1 MARGDRVLVVMD
13 VGSGQTRE
21 FSIAATQAGRR
32 VEVSTGSRQ
41 TTVTEVTRTG
51 TPVRRATFLTS
62 RVVALIEQPREAAR
76 PGRPKPVEQLPL
88 PVENA
93 AASSPAAGDEPLF

>member
-13 VGSGQTRE
+13 VGSGETRD

-51 TPVRRATFLTS
+51 KPVRSATFLTS
-62 RVVALIEQPREAAR
+62 RVVALIEQPREEVR
-76 PGRPKPVEQLPL
+76 RREPSQQLQLP
-88 PVENA
+88 V
-93 AASSPAAGDEPLF
+93 PAEERLF

>member
-32 VEVSTGSRQ
+32 VEVGTGSRQ

-51 TPVRRATFLTS
+51 KPVRSATFLTS
-62 RVVALIEQPREAAR
+62 RVVALVEQPREAVR
-76 PGRPKPVEQLPL
+76 RREPVEQLPL
-88 PVENA
+88 PVA
-93 AASSPAAGDEPLF
+93 ANSPAPGHETLI

>member
-1 MARGDRVLVVMD
+1 MD

-76 PGRPKPVEQLPL
+76 QREPSEQLRL
-88 PVENA
+88 PVESA
-93 AASSPAAGDEPLF
+93 AAALEDPLF

>member
-13 VGSGQTRE
+13 IGSGQTRE

-51 TPVRRATFLTS
+51 TPVRSATFLTS
-62 RVVALIEQPREAAR
+62 RVVALIEQPKEAAR
-76 PGRPKPVEQLPL
+76 RREPVEQLRL
-88 PVENA
+88 PVA
-93 AASSPAAGDEPLF
+93 GSAPAGDDPPF